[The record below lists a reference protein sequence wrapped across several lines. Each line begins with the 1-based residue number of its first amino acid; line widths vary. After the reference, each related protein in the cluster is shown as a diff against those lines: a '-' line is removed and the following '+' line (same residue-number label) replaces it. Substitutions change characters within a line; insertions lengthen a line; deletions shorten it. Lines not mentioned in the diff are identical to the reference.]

1 MSFESS
7 FEALREHRRLDL
19 RQQRLFYDELT
30 LLAKARLPDRSF
42 RDDAIN
48 DVLDKLLSLAKT
60 GGLDE
65 VAHPRAYVVTM
76 LKNHQRDSMRR
87 ERRVR
92 RGERAIV
99 AESEGVESE
108 RVVPSMEE
116 EVDLTRV
123 TTERGFE
130 IVRAWLGDLVDGAVE
145 GKRGS
150 SEGLRETVDEI
161 VKLAFDE
168 VRTEELAARHGLV
181 PDATER
187 DRKRIVN
194 NLHQRHHRARTL
206 LLREVQRRLEDG
218 LIDRETHERWTEGL
232 EALRRCQSSAGTD
245 VPSGEDGA
253 R

>member
-1 MSFESS
+1 MSFEDS
-7 FEALREHRRLDL
+7 FQTLREQRRLDA
-19 RQQRLFYDELT
+19 RQQRLFFEELVSF
-30 LLAKARLPDRSF
+30 AKPRLPVARF
-42 RDDAIN
+42 RDEAID
-48 DVLDKLLSLAKT
+48 DVFMKLLSHAKT

-65 VAHPRAYVVTM
+65 VTHPRAYVARM
-76 LKNHQRDSMRR
+76 LRNRQHDLLRR
-87 ERRVR
+87 EGRVR
-92 RGERAIV
+92 RDERMV
-99 AESEGVESE
+99 AEEIDRE
-108 RVVPSMEE
+108 VPPMDE

-123 TTERGFE
+123 STARGVE
-130 IVRAWLGDLVDGAVE
+130 IVRAWLGELVDGAVE

-150 SEGLRETVDEI
+150 SDGLRETVDEL

-218 LIDRETHERWTEGL
+218 LIDRETYERWTEGI